1 MAYMI
6 RILRAS
12 REYEGSAWASY
23 DAAFRR
29 QAAATGNK
37 RWSKINPS
45 LYSICFTGKAK
56 KVGRCD
62 LCLSAGH
69 PTEEC
74 SLGVD
79 DDPGMLRQM
88 KAVELAWWHFQV
100 LPPLVGVVRGVGPKK
115 YAVSLMPNVVT
126 TATVNTTCMS

>member
-1 MAYMI
+1 MATQNGPAELRRKRGSRISMCGCSAMQCTWASKSPEYIQELMAFMI
-6 RILRAS
+6 CILRAS
-12 REYEGSAWASY
+12 REYEGSALANY
-23 DAAFRR
+23 DAAFWR
-29 QAAATGNK
+29 QAAATGTK

-45 LYSICFTGKAK
+45 LHSICFTGKAK

-79 DDPGMLRQM
+79 DDPGI
-88 KAVELAWWHFQV
+88 
-100 LPPLVGVVRGVGPKK
+100 
-115 YAVSLMPNVVT
+115 S
-126 TATVNTTCMS
+126 